1 MGCDRTHKQR
11 RKRRIRNLSG
21 MLGLGVALI
30 ATGASAQDTA
40 PPSWFVDFSLYP
52 YQHTVDNDVDFTTTI
67 RGNLPGRFSY
77 FGYLNFKGVTTSGSA
92 VLDRSEQNLRY
103 SISDKIPIDLN
114 FQGVIVRGDG
124 NDFYQVGFGW
134 RLHDT
139 PGWKEFFERINL
151 TYRMTFQLRRFG
163 VDDNDGWAMEHF
175 FRMTF
180 PGVSERLY
188 LSGFVDQIFDQP
200 GPDAWP
206 SNPVVGEV
214 QLGVRLWNRFY
225 AIGEYRVNQKR
236 VGDEE
241 NFAAGIEYKLRW

>member
-1 MGCDRTHKQR
+1 MIKKEGSLFALGIVSVIGNRSVV
-11 RKRRIRNLSG
+11 NLVG
-21 MLGLGVALI
+21 NQPILI
-30 ATGASAQDTA
+30 IKGA
-40 PPSWFVDFSLYP
+40 VIY
-52 YQHTVDNDVDFTTTI
+52 I
-67 RGNLPGRFSY
+67 
-77 FGYLNFKGVTTSGSA
+77 
-92 VLDRSEQNLRY
+92 
-103 SISDKIPIDLN
+103 KI
-114 FQGVIVRGDG
+114 
-124 NDFYQVGFGW
+124 
-134 RLHDT
+134 T
-139 PGWKEFFERINL
+139 PMEFFERINL

-200 GPDAWP
+200 GPEAWP
-206 SNPVVGEV
+206 SNPIVGEL